1 VTLPAENQQTVEALA
16 ERVRAEGVFMHSI
29 SETWD
34 EGAQEYLI
42 DMNEDGTHR
51 CPPDCEGCASR
62 ARRDAAL
69 RDLVAQA
76 ELAHELGEA
85 LAESLQHPDHVSDE
99 VRKERNHHALTLLT
113 RLDASRSL
121 DWWGDSGAFAR
132 LDGAR

>member
-1 VTLPAENQQTVEALA
+1 MVTPHENQQTVEAAIGALA
-16 ERVRAEGVFMHSI
+16 SAVMSRE
-29 SETWD
+29 
-34 EGAQEYLI
+34 EYTPALF
-42 DMNEDGTHR
+42 DAKE
-51 CPPDCEGCASR
+51 A
-62 ARRDAAL
+62 ARAAL

-76 ELAHELGEA
+76 ELAAELGDA